1 MSRRQRR
8 PSLGAQRSL
17 SGSSSRCRCRGA
29 QRSSTPQLAGPV
41 PFTFLG
47 ALSAIHTSLS
57 LSPPPSNSTLP
68 SHLDSGR
75 PRLQP
80 RSPAAAAAHPTADQ
94 SLPQADH
101 VRADVG
107 SDLRA
112 VPRRRVRRVGPR
124 RSDPRSPH
132 VIPARRCH
140 SAVATAL
147 RLAYTVSGGN
157 APLCHTAADRSVC
170 SGDKAHAR
178 HGMAP
183 ALDVRWLQPGRRLV
197 ILTAERLVRALHCSH
212 GARRRCT
219 RELAHVCAAFCAT

>member
-1 MSRRQRR
+1 LSRRQRR

-47 ALSAIHTSLS
+47 ALSALHTSLS
-57 LSPPPSNSTLP
+57 LSPPHP
-68 SHLDSGR
+68 HLHPISIPAGR
-75 PRLQP
+75 GCSRARQ
-80 RSPAAAAAHPTADQ
+80 RAVAHPTADQ
-94 SLPQADH
+94 SSLPQADH

-212 GARRRCT
+212 GAPA
-219 RELAHVCAAFCAT
+219 EVYP